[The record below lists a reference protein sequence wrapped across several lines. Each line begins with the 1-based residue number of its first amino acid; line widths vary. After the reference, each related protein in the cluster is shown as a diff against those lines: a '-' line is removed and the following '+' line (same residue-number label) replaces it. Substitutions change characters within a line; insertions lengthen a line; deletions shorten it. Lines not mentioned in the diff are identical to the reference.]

1 MKILF
6 TADIPE
12 GYVVQTYGALTR
24 GLGELFEIRTPTREQ
39 RASCRSYRE
48 LCQVT
53 FGQDDVDVVFV
64 EPVLRDGVYI
74 DPYIRATD
82 SRAVRVTILS
92 DFWYLYGPTLE
103 QYMAFMD
110 AHAITYLLTLYPLA
124 FDMYRGTPIEKKL
137 RWLPPTFDPKVF
149 NDWAQPKEFDIGFV
163 GSGVLESSHFYPE
176 RTALHRAAKSNP
188 LWRYFTR
195 EHPGYGK
202 QYSAEDQRV
211 GRGYSRD
218 INRCRGFL
226 ASGGRPNLPLA
237 RYFET
242 MASGAVV
249 FGIEPIGAAQLGLID
264 GENYV
269 AVTPETLQDKLHYY
283 LSRPEEEARIRRN
296 GYRLAMERHSCFR
309 RAMDFLSIIDGKG
322 GLP

>member
-12 GYVVQTYGALTR
+12 GYVVQTYSALVR
-24 GLGELFEIRTPTREQ
+24 GLGELFDIRSITHEQ
-39 RASCRSYRE
+39 RSTCTTYQE
-48 LCQVT
+48 LCQAT

-64 EPVLRDGVYI
+64 EPVLQNGRYI
-74 DPYIRATD
+74 DPFRRRSD

-110 AHAITYLLTLYPLA
+110 EQQITYLLTLYPLA
-124 FDMYRGTPIEKKL
+124 FEMYRGTPIESKL

-149 NDWAQPKEFDIGFV
+149 NDWAQPKEFDLGFV
-163 GSGVLESSHFYPE
+163 GSGVLAPDAFYPE
-176 RTALHRAAKSNP
+176 RTALHQVARRNAS
-188 LWRYFTR
+188 WRYFTR
-195 EHPGYGK
+195 DHPGYGR
-202 QYSAEDQRV
+202 QYSAADLRV
-211 GRGYSRD
+211 GRGYSHD

-249 FGIEPIGAAQLGLID
+249 FGIAPVGAAKLGLVD
-264 GENYV
+264 GETYV
-269 AVTPETLQDKLHYY
+269 AVTPETLEERVQWY
-283 LSRPEEEARIRRN
+283 LSRPDEEARIRRN
-296 GYRLAMERHSCFR
+296 GYRLAMERHSCFQ
-309 RAMDFLSIIDGKG
+309 RALDFHAIIDGRG